1 MTTQLCFKKVKWA
14 SGTKSF
20 KMDIRAVIA
29 YYESKT
35 SSAPNLT
42 KTSVTSVA
50 KRNLDF
56 RLKRKPAFHDK
67 KWRQSVREWQ
77 EKASKDRKA
86 ALTANHILRFT
97 LFQNQL
103 KSLTLQTL
111 RAKRAKFISKSK
123 NI

>member
-1 MTTQLCFKKVKWA
+1 MTTQLCLKVKWA

-86 ALTANHILRFT
+86 ALTANHIIRCIT
-97 LFQNQL
+97 VFQNHS
-103 KSLTLQTL
+103 KSLILQTW
-111 RAKRAKFISKSK
+111 RAKRAPKTKI
-123 NI
+123 I

>member
-1 MTTQLCFKKVKWA
+1 
-14 SGTKSF
+14 
-20 KMDIRAVIA
+20 MDIRAVIA

-42 KTSVTSVA
+42 KTSVTSVTSVA
-50 KRNLDF
+50 KRNVDF

-97 LFQNQL
+97 MFQNHS
-103 KSLTLQTL
+103 KSLILQTL
-111 RAKRAKFISKSK
+111 RAKRALNQKLFEFSR
-123 NI
+123 

>member
-1 MTTQLCFKKVKWA
+1 
-14 SGTKSF
+14 
-20 KMDIRAVIA
+20 MDIRAVIA